1 MKKSLQ
7 FSVHSLQFQR
17 RGTALLSEA
26 GVAAG
31 KTRWLR
37 SFGAANGAARQ
48 DDGVHGG
55 KAGVEVRSKPAPLE
69 TKGAAPTTE
78 NPGETQAPTMQ
89 ENTRGANVRI
99 SKGGMRP
106 LHIVAM
112 LLMVVSSLPWVVS
125 AQNLDKTV
133 MNVDEEVTAFAYAPD
148 GRIVF
153 SVRRMY
159 KAKKYDLQRDDIF
172 ILETNGKRKR
182 IFTGEKFTHGDKP
195 FTYQVESFN
204 WSPNGHLIAVA
215 LFTTTVD
222 PDEGRGEDA
231 RALLLLDDN
240 GHELHPLVGPDPLVM
255 NAECPMWLR
264 DNSTLVYLTEDVQ
277 PRELF
282 SMRYLYVSGGP
293 ETKAFEGRTFIAA
306 TRIPGSN
313 SAIAVERNRNM
324 DGPARLLKLDLLAQE
339 DKELATLDGYAG
351 GLSVSPS
358 GTKVAYF
365 LDREVM
371 EVRNLESAIQAIRLR
386 VGLGVVQWSAEETR
400 IYLKRTVEKKSADLV
415 SVRLPEFI
423 AYQRT
428 QTIPVQEPTPEVLL
442 HGLAIREYGLS
453 LDGRYLAVV
462 LPGKRNLQVFGFN

>member
-1 MKKSLQ
+1 MRVSLQ
-7 FSVHSLQFQR
+7 LLLYSWQFRRRLAPDPCLQ
-17 RGTALLSEA
+17 A
-26 GVAAG
+26 
-31 KTRWLR
+31 
-37 SFGAANGAARQ
+37 
-48 DDGVHGG
+48 
-55 KAGVEVRSKPAPLE
+55 KAGASCAPFLLALAIVLWLLPRPE
-69 TKGAAPTTE
+69 PTC
-78 NPGETQAPTMQ
+78 
-89 ENTRGANVRI
+89 
-99 SKGGMRP
+99 
-106 LHIVAM
+106 
-112 LLMVVSSLPWVVS
+112 

-172 ILETNGKRKR
+172 ILESNGKRRR

-204 WSPNGHLIAVA
+204 WSPNGHIIAVE

-222 PDEGRGEDA
+222 PDDGRGEDA
-231 RALLLLDDN
+231 RALLLLDDG
-240 GHELHPLVGPDPLVM
+240 GHELHPMVGPDPLVM

-264 DNSTLVYLTEDVQ
+264 DNATLVYLTEDVQ

-293 ETKAFEGRTFIAA
+293 ETKVFEGRTFIAA
-306 TRIPGSN
+306 ARIPGSN

-324 DGPARLLKLDLLAQE
+324 DGPARLLKLDLLAQD
-339 DKELATLDGYAG
+339 DKELATLEGYAG

-371 EVRNLESAIQAIRLR
+371 EVRNLESPIEAIRLR
-386 VGLGVVQWSAEETR
+386 VGLGVVRWSAEESR

-415 SVRLPEFI
+415 TVRLPEFI
-423 AYQRT
+423 AYQKT
-428 QTIPVQEPTPEVLL
+428 QAIPVQEPTPQVLL
-442 HGLAIREYGLS
+442 HGLAIREYGIS
-453 LDGRYLAVV
+453 LDGKYLAVV
-462 LPGKRNLQVFGFN
+462 LPGKRNLQIFGF